1 MKIIAETS
9 RLILRD
15 IELYDATDL
24 LEMDLDDRVTK
35 YTGKNP
41 ICTIE
46 EANDVV
52 KTILN
57 QYAENGIGRWAVIE
71 KQSGDFL
78 GWTGLKFHNEMENN
92 HIDFYDLGYRFKF
105 QYWNKGYATE
115 ASLACVKL
123 GFEQL
128 NIKEIIAMV
137 HPNNLASMK
146 VAGKCGFEFVETFV
160 SENTQWNWLKKIN
173 NQGLTEY

>member
-15 IELYDATDL
+15 IELFDAFDL
-24 LEMDLDDRVTK
+24 LEMDLDERVTK
-35 YTGKNP
+35 YTGQNP
-41 ICTIE
+41 IGTIE

-52 KTILN
+52 QFILN
-57 QYAENGIGRWAVIE
+57 QYAKNGVGRWAVIE

-105 QYWNKGYATE
+105 QHWNKGYATE
-115 ASLACVKL
+115 ASLACLKI

-128 NIKEIIAMV
+128 KLQEIIAMV
-137 HPNNLASMK
+137 HPDNLASMH
-146 VAGKCGFEFVETFV
+146 VAQKCGFEFIETFT
-160 SENTQWNWLKKIN
+160 SENSVWNWLRKSN
-173 NQGLTEY
+173 H